1 MTIMVIA
8 SARAKSGLPQPTYKP
23 MLVVT
28 AAIRAESLY
37 HLYDGSFREMY
48 RLLRKGKLAVVV
60 SEMDITGFAKD
71 AGFRII
77 DEYSQRVHRSLT
89 RRI

>member
-1 MTIMVIA
+1 MMVPSEKCTDA
-8 SARAKSGLPQPTYKP
+8 SK
-23 MLVVT
+23 MV
-28 AAIRAESLY
+28 SLCC
-37 HLYDGSFREMY
+37 S
-48 RLLRKGKLAVVV
+48 V

-89 RRI
+89 RRITLLYKEK